1 MDPYSVYA
9 KQLEYYEYVQKQ
21 MSNPV
26 NLTNTAQSSTIRL
39 MAERIFSKT
48 DTTANLYGILTD
60 ETLDAADI
68 FGILVELVLYGLDIL
83 TKQQIKIFDIKESTD
98 DIIFKIKR
106 YLKSLGFDMK
116 FHEEVMFETKINV
129 FRDRTDWFYE
139 IAPKPTLNWW
149 CPPADWYVLNYR
161 LIPNKL
167 FDIINN
173 SELSNYKAFYISS
186 ENKVG
191 SPIER
196 TGLPRTSVFTL
207 QFSYYKNV

>member
-21 MSNPV
+21 LSNSTD
-26 NLTNTAQSSTIRL
+26 LTNTSQSSTIKL

-48 DTTANLYGILTD
+48 DTTSNLYGILTD

-68 FGILVELVLYGLDIL
+68 FGILIELVLYGLDIL
-83 TKQQIKIFDIKESTD
+83 TKQQTDIFDIKDSTD

-116 FHEEVMFETKINV
+116 FHEEVMFATKINI

-139 IAPKPTLNWW
+139 IVPKPMLDWW
-149 CPPADWYVLNYR
+149 CPSADWYVLNYR

-167 FDIINN
+167 FDIAN
-173 SELSNYKAFYISS
+173 SPNLSDYKAFYISTS
-186 ENKVG
+186 TENKV
-191 SPIER
+191 
-196 TGLPRTSVFTL
+196 SVFTL

>member
-68 FGILVELVLYGLDIL
+68 FGILVELVLYGKAVYIAL
-83 TKQQIKIFDIKESTD
+83 F
-98 DIIFKIKR
+98 
-106 YLKSLGFDMK
+106 
-116 FHEEVMFETKINV
+116 V
-129 FRDRTDWFYE
+129 FRAAHNHSTITILANGWHMLE
-139 IAPKPTLNWW
+139 IKPAT
-149 CPPADWYVLNYR
+149 V
-161 LIPNKL
+161 
-167 FDIINN
+167 
-173 SELSNYKAFYISS
+173 
-186 ENKVG
+186 
-191 SPIER
+191 
-196 TGLPRTSVFTL
+196 
-207 QFSYYKNV
+207 